1 MDHAT
6 DLAQYHHLP
15 WQQTIDSTSHALPR
29 GRRIGAYFNMRRR
42 VWEVLEL
49 DTDSMT
55 AYGTFD
61 GTPDG
66 RTIAE
71 MEADVMFGDL
81 MAIEEDR

>member
-1 MDHAT
+1 
-6 DLAQYHHLP
+6 
-15 WQQTIDSTSHALPR
+15 
-29 GRRIGAYFNMRRR
+29 
-42 VWEVLEL
+42 
-49 DTDSMT
+49 MT